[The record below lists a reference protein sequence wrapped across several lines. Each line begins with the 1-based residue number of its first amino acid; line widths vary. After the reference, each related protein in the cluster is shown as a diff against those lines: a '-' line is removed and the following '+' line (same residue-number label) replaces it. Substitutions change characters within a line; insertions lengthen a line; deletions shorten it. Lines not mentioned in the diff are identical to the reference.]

1 MANDVE
7 ENPGPCS
14 YDIVDPSK
22 TITADF
28 SQSNARKFRHNAG
41 KQCVAMSLTAIAQT
55 QVKDI
60 TTWDSSFLNTI
71 LSVGNN
77 LYTYI
82 QNSINKDYLLLSDV
96 PEMVPI
102 DNKVYCLE
110 YSESFSGDVFKLS
123 DDEPFYTLKTA
134 LNKIFSPTEL
144 NYQHCLLTVDCNT
157 VAICMTSERTFKIF
171 DSHSRDSYGIPD
183 PFGKCVL
190 IHVQALD
197 NLSIFFQNT
206 YPPNI
211 TKPFKEK
218 RG

>member
-1 MANDVE
+1 MV
-7 ENPGPCS
+7 
-14 YDIVDPSK
+14 
-22 TITADF
+22 
-28 SQSNARKFRHNAG
+28 
-41 KQCVAMSLTAIAQT
+41 
-55 QVKDI
+55 
-60 TTWDSSFLNTI
+60 
-71 LSVGNN
+71 SVH
-77 LYTYI
+77 
-82 QNSINKDYLLLSDV
+82 
-96 PEMVPI
+96 
-102 DNKVYCLE
+102 NKVYCLE

-144 NYQHCLLTVDCNT
+144 NYQHCLLTIDCHT

-171 DSHSRDSYGIPD
+171 DSHSRDLYGIPD

-211 TKPFKEK
+211 TTPFEVKGVTSSLLNTFPEHDNHSVSQNNILKRKAKETTDVREERLTRLPEMQK
-218 RG
+218 KSVL